1 MQAVVLVHCFYSL
14 DRIAV
19 LDTECVCVCVC
30 GWRMGAL
37 SVSTGESNI
46 LLSS

>member
-1 MQAVVLVHCFYSL
+1 MQAVVLVHCFYFL

-19 LDTECVCVCVC
+19 LDTECVCVC